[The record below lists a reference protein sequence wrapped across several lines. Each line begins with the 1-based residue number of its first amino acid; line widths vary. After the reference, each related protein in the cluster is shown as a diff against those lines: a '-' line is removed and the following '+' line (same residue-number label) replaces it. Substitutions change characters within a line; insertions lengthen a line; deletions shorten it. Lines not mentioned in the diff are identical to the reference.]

1 MSESDINKDEDLTL
15 VERILEAPDGDTRAF
30 EDLVQ
35 RHSKTVVA
43 NCRYI
48 TRSSIDAEDLA
59 QDVFVK
65 VYFAIRSFERRSK
78 FRSWLQ
84 RIKVNHCLNHLKKT
98 EGRYFQDIDDAAAVD
113 PGALSTEPRV
123 WRRIEAAYE
132 RERIGQTLDEL
143 TDTLRIPLILRDM
156 DEMSYQEI
164 ADLLGV
170 GLSAVKMRIKRAR
183 QEFRQHYQ
191 STPRDEAAEI

>member
-1 MSESDINKDEDLTL
+1 MNESHHDEDDDLTL

-35 RHSKTVVA
+35 RYSKNVVA

-65 VYFAIRSFERRSK
+65 AYFAIRSFERRSK
-78 FRSWLQ
+78 FRTWLQ
-84 RIKVNHCLNHLKKT
+84 RIKVNHCLNHLKKN
-98 EGRYFQDIDDAAAVD
+98 EGRSFQDLDDVEATASG
-113 PGALSTEPRV
+113 PLSTEPRV
-123 WRRIEAAYE
+123 WRRIEAAHE
-132 RERIGQTLDEL
+132 RERIERVLEEL

-156 DEMSYQEI
+156 DEMSYQKI

-183 QEFRQHYQ
+183 QEFRQHY
-191 STPRDEAAEI
+191 PGAPGDKAAEV

>member
-1 MSESDINKDEDLTL
+1 MNESRHDKDEDLTL

-35 RHSKTVVA
+35 RHSKNVVA

-48 TRSSIDAEDLA
+48 TRSSSDAEDLA

-65 VYFAIRSFERRSK
+65 AYFAIRSFQRRSK
-78 FRSWLQ
+78 FRTWLQ

-98 EGRYFQDIDDAAAVD
+98 EGRYFQDLEDAAAAD

-123 WRRIEAAYE
+123 WRRIEAAHE
-132 RERIGQTLDEL
+132 RERIEQALDEL

-191 STPRDEAAEI
+191 GAPQDKAAEV